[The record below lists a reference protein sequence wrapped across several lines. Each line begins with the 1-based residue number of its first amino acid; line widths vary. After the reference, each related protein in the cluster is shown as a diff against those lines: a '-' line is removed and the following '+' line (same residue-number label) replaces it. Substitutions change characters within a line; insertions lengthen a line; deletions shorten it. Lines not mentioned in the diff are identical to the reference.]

1 MFSNAPKMVWQIP
14 HKDGVKKKKIY
25 EDEYKIIWEDKQG
38 NQSADLKQKRK
49 IDV

>member
-1 MFSNAPKMVWQIP
+1 MVWQIP

-38 NQSADLKQKRK
+38 NQSADLKQKR
-49 IDV
+49 ISGVQRCSRIV